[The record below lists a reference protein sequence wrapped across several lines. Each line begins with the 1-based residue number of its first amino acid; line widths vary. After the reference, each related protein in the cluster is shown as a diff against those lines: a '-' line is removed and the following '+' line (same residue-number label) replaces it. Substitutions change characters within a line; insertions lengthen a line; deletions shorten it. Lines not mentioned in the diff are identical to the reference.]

1 MCHHVT
7 PHARAGLFSPAN
19 LLQGRV
25 DVWCRCITAGL
36 YLSDAIRTN
45 STVHLVLQS
54 DDLASCRLVSVDGAT
69 VEGLAPA
76 ERTVALLLQ
85 RAMQHASL
93 DELPT
98 LAREAPGR
106 RRKEKASSVDDDDD
120 AANNEGKSTRNAE
133 RRRRGWLAG
142 QPGSRGP
149 VPGIAVSDHH
159 SLERALAWAMRG
171 CGAVTL
177 LDMDGDDAETVL
189 GRVSFFSFT
198 YGQLV

>member
-1 MCHHVT
+1 
-7 PHARAGLFSPAN
+7 
-19 LLQGRV
+19 
-25 DVWCRCITAGL
+25 
-36 YLSDAIRTN
+36 
-45 STVHLVLQS
+45 
-54 DDLASCRLVSVDGAT
+54 
-69 VEGLAPA
+69 
-76 ERTVALLLQ
+76 
-85 RAMQHASL
+85 MQHASL

-120 AANNEGKSTRNAE
+120 DANTDGKSMRNAE

-177 LDMDGDDAETVL
+177 LDMNGDDAETVL
-189 GRVSFFSFT
+189 GRVRFFSFP
-198 YGQLV
+198 YGQFE